1 MVDLEQ
7 ELADLDKE
15 INEKVVE
22 ADTAPVETP
31 VTQEDIMQIQVMNL
45 FNKREDKPSQAER
58 ENWAEEY
65 GKNACKIAAYG
76 DDDVYIYRHLTR
88 GEWKKLREV
97 MRKLQNGGSS
107 DNEELTERLKERVV
121 LGAILWPRLEESW
134 LETSKA
140 GVIDALYES
149 IMLHSN
155 FVTPQQAILFTTE
168 MPT

>member
-7 ELADLDKE
+7 ELANLDQE
-15 INEKVVE
+15 ISEKVVDQE
-22 ADTAPVETP
+22 PEPMQAAT
-31 VTQEDIMQIQVMNL
+31 TQEDIMQIQVMNL
-45 FNKREDKPSQAER
+45 FNKRSDKPTQAQR
-58 ENWAEEY
+58 ESWADEY
-65 GKNACKIAAYG
+65 GQNACKIAAYG

-97 MRKLQNGGSS
+97 MRKLQSGGSS
-107 DNEELTERLKERVV
+107 DTEELTERLKERVV
-121 LGAILWPRLEESW
+121 MGAILWPSLEESW
-134 LETSKA
+134 LENSKA

>member
-7 ELADLDKE
+7 ELAELDKQ
-15 INEKVVE
+15 ITEKVIE
-22 ADTAPVETP
+22 EPAPQAESP
-31 VTQEDIMQIQVMNL
+31 ITQEDIMQIQVMNL
-45 FNKREDKPSQAER
+45 FNKREDKPSKADR
-58 ENWAEEY
+58 EFWAEQY

-97 MRKLQNGGSS
+97 MRKLQNGGES

-121 LGAILWPRLEESW
+121 MGAILWPKLSENW
-134 LETSKA
+134 LENSKA